1 MLERGSAA
9 RYASS
14 VFFENFNDFDIYV
27 EDTAEG
33 YSKLYAIILGR
44 VLSSHVSIARVF
56 PLGERA
62 KVIEA
67 ASKALEIE
75 VKRKSV
81 FIVDGDLFLLGGEK
95 QILPE
100 NAIRLPRYCIENFLA
115 DANSFHELLDEECPH
130 LDKNIL
136 EEKFDFTGWR
146 DSAVEPLRRLFT
158 SFAVSHMLNTGAKT
172 VSMGVKSIC
181 SNSMGEV
188 CFDKS
193 EKIAYEINKYAAEKC
208 GDEEVNKSLKVVNE
222 NLDANCCFITTYVSG
237 KDFILPLL
245 FTRFRTISK
254 SKTPNILLKQRL
266 ARKCDVEAFRP
277 VVAQMERI
285 VGRKN
290 LGATEEQR

>member
-14 VFFENFNDFDIYV
+14 VFFEHFNDFDVYI

-33 YSKLYAIILGR
+33 YNKLYAIILGR
-44 VLSSHVSIARVF
+44 VLSSQVSIARVF

-67 ASKALEIE
+67 ANKALKIE

-81 FIVDGDLFLLGGEK
+81 FIVDGDLFLLGGER

-130 LDKNIL
+130 LERKFL

-146 DSAVEPLRRLFT
+146 DSSIEPLRRLFT

-172 VSMGVKSIC
+172 VSMGINSIC
-181 SNSMGEV
+181 LNSMGEV
-188 CFDKS
+188 CLGKA
-193 EKIAYEINKYAAEKC
+193 EKIAYEIDKYTAEKC
-208 GDEEVNKSLKVVNE
+208 GDEVVNQSLKVVNE
-222 NLDANCCFITTYVSG
+222 NLDSNCCFITTYVSG

-245 FTRFRTISK
+245 FARFRTISK

-277 VVAQMERI
+277 VVTQLERI

-290 LGATEEQR
+290 LGATQEQR